1 MKDSNKES
9 FIPLNK
15 PKSWVISVISAL
27 AGLLIAGPII
37 FLGAYLDIALIK
49 GIGITLFFVCC
60 STGAVTAIYLTIGM
74 IKGKYR
80 NMKDREWRKQLW

>member
-1 MKDSNKES
+1 MQANDKEP

-15 PKSWVISVISAL
+15 PKSWVIFVLSCL

-37 FLGAYLDIALIK
+37 FLGAYLEIGLIK
-49 GIGITLFFVCC
+49 GIGITMFVACWA
-60 STGAVTAIYLTIGM
+60 SSAVTAIYLAIGM
-74 IKGKYR
+74 FKGKYR